1 MCGLRTECDIDYANR
16 IKPEFIGFVFVKESK
31 RFVSPKT
38 AALLR
43 QRLSPNI
50 ISVGV
55 FKDDAPDYA
64 ADLIQYGII
73 DIIQL
78 HGSENNGYIADLR
91 GLTTAPIIQA
101 FRIEG
106 PEDIEAAN
114 NSDADFVLLD
124 SGGGT
129 GKTFDHSLID
139 GINRPYFLAGG
150 LTPARAGEVV
160 HDFHPYAVDASSS
173 LETEGIKDYSKMRA
187 FAEAVRS
194 E

>member
-1 MCGLRTECDIDYANR
+1 MTKIKMCGLRTECDIDYANR

-124 SGGGT
+124 SGCGT

-139 GINRPYFLAGG
+139 GINRPYFLA
-150 LTPARAGEVV
+150 
-160 HDFHPYAVDASSS
+160 
-173 LETEGIKDYSKMRA
+173 
-187 FAEAVRS
+187 
-194 E
+194 